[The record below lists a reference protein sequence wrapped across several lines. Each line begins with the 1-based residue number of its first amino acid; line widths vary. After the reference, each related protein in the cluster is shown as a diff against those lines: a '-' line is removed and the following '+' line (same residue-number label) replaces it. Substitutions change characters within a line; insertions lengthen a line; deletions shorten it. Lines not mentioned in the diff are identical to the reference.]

1 MKKEK
6 KYLDLNDQNFVLINE
21 GITKS
26 LVEQTGLNREKLQE
40 RNKMLPKLK
49 ELQQRV
55 YEIQNEIRNLRHD
68 INSNKREIRSSKRF
82 SNRVEKRYSSGNE
95 TFIDIDKKSIKHK
108 SPKKLGN
115 YVLLT
120 PDSFKI
126 AEDSLRNIID
136 TKIEDNRIKIE
147 IKKDLK
153 EKLDKLKKLIYEL
166 EGKIKEIESI
176 INKNMKDTKS
186 ILKLEEAIGQVYT
199 DCIPCLVDIE
209 NQKIKKR

>member
-6 KYLDLNDQNFVLINE
+6 KYLDLNDQNFILINE

-82 SNRVEKRYSSGNE
+82 SNRVEKRYSSGSE
-95 TFIDIDKKSIKHK
+95 TFIDIGKKSIKHK

-186 ILKLEEAIGQVYT
+186 ILKFEEAIAQVYT
-199 DCIPCLVDIE
+199 DCIPCLVDVE